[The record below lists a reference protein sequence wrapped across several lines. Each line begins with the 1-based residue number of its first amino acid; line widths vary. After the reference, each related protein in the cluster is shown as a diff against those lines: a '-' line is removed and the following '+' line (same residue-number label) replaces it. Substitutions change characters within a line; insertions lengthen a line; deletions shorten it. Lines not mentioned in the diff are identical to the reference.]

1 MTPAADVPAGGG
13 GGRGASPWAARL
25 RCGMARSLY
34 GLAWRLAR
42 PILRRNKRLAE
53 GFSWRLVPPDW
64 SGKTGSAERPGRV
77 DVWIQAASG
86 GEAYLAWEILERLAD
101 GAPLSALVTTWT
113 RQGLEVLHGMAE
125 KLRQSHPELAVRV
138 TLFPLDQ
145 PSIMARALD
154 QARPRAIALLET
166 ELWPGLL
173 LAAADRHIPVFV
185 LNGRM
190 TEKSLSNYLRLE
202 RLCPGFWRGVAPR
215 RTSAVSEADAGRFA
229 ALFGPERVDA
239 APNIKFDRCLPDSPL
254 PGDSQPDSTRP
265 DGAQSGRSETSPA
278 LSAAGREAAPPDR
291 AARPLILLASV
302 REEEEEALMTVIRRV
317 RGPAAARRNGDAP
330 TLVIAPRHMHRVSAW
345 KERLAG
351 MEGGFTLRS
360 RLGSNPAGTNPPDTE
375 ATASP
380 HPTGD
385 AVHRVVSACP
395 GGIILWDAFGE
406 LAALYAVAD
415 AVFVGGSLAPL
426 GGQNFLE
433 ALAAGRTPCCGPHLE
448 NFAWVFAPAPGSTPD
463 SAQGNARDDS
473 LEKRGLLLT
482 RHTPEQVAE
491 TLLDL
496 AGHPLPPEE
505 IRRRFLDWLTPRLGG
520 SARCAA
526 LLHDVIRT
534 PGDAEPPRADPGAAR
549 PKP

>member
-1 MTPAADVPAGGG
+1 
-13 GGRGASPWAARL
+13 
-25 RCGMARSLY
+25 MARSLY

-42 PILRRNKRLAE
+42 PALRRHKRLAE
-53 GFSWRLVPPDW
+53 GFAWRLVPPDW
-64 SGKTGSAERPGRV
+64 SGKAGATGQPGRV

-125 KLRQSHPELAVRV
+125 KLRQAHPELTVRV

-145 PSIMARALD
+145 PSLMARALD
-154 QARPRAIALLET
+154 QARPKAIALLET

-173 LAAADRHIPVFV
+173 LAAADRRIPVYV

-190 TEKSLSNYLRLE
+190 TEKSLRNYLRLE
-202 RLCPGFWRGVAPR
+202 RLCPGFWRSVAPR
-215 RTSAVSEADAGRFA
+215 RASAVSEADAGRFA

-239 APNIKFDRCLPDSPL
+239 APNIKFDRCLP
-254 PGDSQPDSTRP
+254 PDCLP
-265 DGAQSGRSETSPA
+265 DGSGDKARPA
-278 LSAAGREAAPPDR
+278 PPCREGDDSLPPDR
-291 AARPLILLASV
+291 PTRPLILLASV
-302 REEEEEALMTVIRRV
+302 REEEEEALMAVIRRL
-317 RGPAAARRNGDAP
+317 RRPSGTMPGKTQDTIAGGDAP

-351 MEGGFTLRS
+351 MEGGYTLRS
-360 RLGSNPAGTNPPDTE
+360 RLEINPAGG
-375 ATASP
+375 TA
-380 HPTGD
+380 
-385 AVHRVVSACP
+385 ARQAVSACP

-406 LAALYAVAD
+406 LAALYASAD

-433 ALAAGRTPCCGPHLE
+433 ALAAGRVPCCGPHLD
-448 NFAWVFAPAPGSTPD
+448 NFAWAFAPAPGGGPA
-463 SAQGNARDDS
+463 SAQDDT
-473 LEKRGLLLT
+473 LEKRGLLLL
-482 RHTPEQVAE
+482 RRTPEEVAE
-491 TLLDL
+491 TLLGM
-496 AGHPLPPEE
+496 ARRPLPPEE

-526 LLHDVIRT
+526 LLQEAIRNHPDHT
-534 PGDAEPPRADPGAAR
+534 DAPEGGA
-549 PKP
+549 PCGK